1 MEKSFSTSGSNDP
14 ERSADAQP
22 AKADHS
28 RRLFTPRFYILW
40 TYNLIVFLSAFQLL
54 PVAPFHIMALGGSGT
69 EAGLFLGFLTYSSA
83 ISAPITGALG
93 DRYGK
98 RNMLLMAAVA
108 LTVFSLLYAVAPSY
122 QIILGLVLIHGVF
135 WSCLLSSSSAYMMDI
150 IPAARRAEGL
160 GYSGFASILGVA
172 IAPWIGLW
180 VFDHGGWTWMCIEAA
195 ALNLV
200 MAVIAWRLPQDARHS
215 AATKRLLRP
224 ADLVEWRVLVLAGTL
239 FLYAFSYGGITS
251 FVAVYAEQLGVTPR
265 AMYFTVLALAILTTR
280 PFIGRY
286 ADSVGHTRIIVPC
299 LVLVVLGVAVLTVAD
314 SRPMFVVSALLFG
327 VGFGSVY
334 PLFVAHLMHHMPE
347 HRRGATFG
355 AMIGAFDIGLG
366 TGSIAIGWMSERY
379 GFSRAFAV
387 ATAMASLSI
396 PYFLYMEKRKWI
408 TSGSARQA

>member
-1 MEKSFSTSGSNDP
+1 
-14 ERSADAQP
+14 
-22 AKADHS
+22 
-28 RRLFTPRFYILW
+28 
-40 TYNLIVFLSAFQLL
+40 
-54 PVAPFHIMALGGSGT
+54 
-69 EAGLFLGFLTYSSA
+69 
-83 ISAPITGALG
+83 
-93 DRYGK
+93 
-98 RNMLLMAAVA
+98 
-108 LTVFSLLYAVAPSY
+108 
-122 QIILGLVLIHGVF
+122 
-135 WSCLLSSSSAYMMDI
+135 
-150 IPAARRAEGL
+150 
-160 GYSGFASILGVA
+160 
-172 IAPWIGLW
+172 
-180 VFDHGGWTWMCIEAA
+180 
-195 ALNLV
+195 
-200 MAVIAWRLPQDARHS
+200 
-215 AATKRLLRP
+215 
-224 ADLVEWRVLVLAGTL
+224 VLVLAGTL

-286 ADSVGHTRIIVPC
+286 ADRVGHTRIIVPC
-299 LVLVVLGVAVLTVAD
+299 LVLVVLGVAVLTIAD